1 MVPSTAQD
9 VIRTLV
15 GRSQRREQIL
25 LPRCNRV
32 GGLRF
37 QMGAEPA
44 RGDSYCG
51 ESPRHEVVVS
61 EFHLMRTPVTNALYR
76 EWRPGHDPEAD
87 PDLPVVNVSWHDAVR
102 FSDWLG
108 GRLPTEAEWE
118 AACSRYDGSAGP
130 LTDRAWF
137 SENSGSTLRPVGEL
151 APTPDGIHDL
161 LGNVWEWCQDS
172 YDADYYARSPTT
184 DPVNVISAGDRVCR
198 GGAMNSFE
206 EMCRRSFRHH
216 EPADYWARDL
226 GFRVAV
232 SR

>member
-1 MVPSTAQD
+1 MVPPASQD
-9 VIRTLV
+9 VISTIAGRT
-15 GRSQRREQIL
+15 QRREQIL
-25 LPRCNRV
+25 LPLCNRV
-32 GGLRF
+32 GGLSF
-37 QMGAEPA
+37 EMGSGSV
-44 RGDSYCG
+44 RGGSYCG
-51 ESPRHEVVVS
+51 ESPRHEVFVS
-61 EFHLMRTPVTNALYR
+61 ELHLMRTPVTNALYR
-76 EWRPGHDPEAD
+76 TWSPEHDLEAA
-87 PDLPVVNVSWHDAVR
+87 PDLPAVNVSWHDAVL

-118 AACSRYDGSAGP
+118 AACSRYDEPNDP

-137 SENSGSTLRPVGEL
+137 SENSTSSLQPVGML

-172 YDADYYARSPTT
+172 YDADYYSRSPTT